1 MRLIDMQVSVNG
13 TAPGGQQTTQAQA
26 LYTYRF
32 LHDVDQARKTNL
44 QRQESAQPAVATAA
58 SAALSD
64 QAPLRVRSYTNRVK
78 REEKEPE
85 RRSESGIYGGMMWKT
100 KSSPSPQHI
109 DFSA

>member
-13 TAPGGQQTTQAQA
+13 TAPNGQQTAMGQV
-26 LYTYRF
+26 LYMYRF
-32 LHDVDQARKTNL
+32 LHDVDQARKANL
-44 QRQESAQPAVATAA
+44 QRQESTQPTAA
-58 SAALSD
+58 TTASVALSD
-64 QAPLRVRSYTNRVK
+64 PPPLRVRSYTNRVK

-85 RRSESGIYGGMMWKT
+85 RRSESSVYAGMMWKT